1 MNPRRRFIEK
11 GNSLYRQD
19 LKRFSSSQETERRQ
33 PKINLFSIAN
43 EETFTINRSTE
54 SSPLAFLKQVCT
66 HRAACIRLPQ
76 NNGDD
81 TPLHR
86 CCVCRETNCQGWSW
100 KGCFQREHWCRLHLA
115 WSQNDH
121 AFALIQRTDGL
132 IWTVG
137 TVHRHWREDS

>member
-33 PKINLFSIAN
+33 PKINFFSIAN

-66 HRAACIRLPQ
+66 HRAACIRFSQ
-76 NNGDD
+76 NNGDAP
-81 TPLHR
+81 PLHR
-86 CCVCRETNCQGWSW
+86 FFVCAEKQTVKAEAGTDV
-100 KGCFQREHWCRLHLA
+100 
-115 WSQNDH
+115 SQENTGAVCILPGH
-121 AFALIQRTDGL
+121 KTTMR
-132 IWTVG
+132 
-137 TVHRHWREDS
+137 